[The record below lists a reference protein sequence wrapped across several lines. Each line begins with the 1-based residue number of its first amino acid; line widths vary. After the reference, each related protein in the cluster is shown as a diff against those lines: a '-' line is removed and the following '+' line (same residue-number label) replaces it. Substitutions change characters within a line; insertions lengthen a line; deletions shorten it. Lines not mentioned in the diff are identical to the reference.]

1 MQTERSKAV
10 ERAISALSPGEFH
23 FSTVYGPDWDELY
36 VGDKVKF
43 GREFL
48 NRVRKGDVPHVTD
61 TGRKKAGGRI
71 YLRSP

>member
-1 MQTERSKAV
+1 MQTERWNAV

-23 FSTVYGPDWDELY
+23 FSAVYGSGWDELY

-48 NRVRKGDVPHVTD
+48 NRVRKGDVAHVTD
-61 TGRKKAGGRI
+61 TGQKKAGGRI
-71 YLRSP
+71 YLKAP